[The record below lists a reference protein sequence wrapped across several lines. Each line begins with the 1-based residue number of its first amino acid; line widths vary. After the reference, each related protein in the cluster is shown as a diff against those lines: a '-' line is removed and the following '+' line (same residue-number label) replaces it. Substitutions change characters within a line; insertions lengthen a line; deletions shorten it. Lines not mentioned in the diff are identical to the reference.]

1 MTKTTKTYGRGSE
14 WRRWDLHLHTPG
26 TALNDQFGDWE
37 EYLAAIEAVDDSI
50 AVIGV
55 TDYFTLRSYKA
66 VLAYREQG
74 RLSNISLIISNIE
87 FRLTPVTGRG
97 KAINIH
103 LLISPNESDHVLRI
117 EEALTKLT
125 IDRDNDSI
133 PCTEEGLRRLGRRM
147 RPELSDLPDAALA
160 EGVEQFKIGFDLFQE
175 WWKSQSWLRRNSLIA
190 VANSSIDGASGL
202 QHDDGLKDTRAE
214 IYRFSHIIFSSR
226 PADRAFF
233 LGKTHGL
240 SYGAPKPCL
249 HGSDAHSTAKL
260 FQPDGNRYCWIK
272 ADPTFE
278 GLRQTLYEP
287 EDRVA
292 IGEQPPRHYD
302 PDSVIDSITFRNT
315 GGWFEERTLPLN
327 SGLVAIVGLKGSGK
341 TALADM
347 LAFSTS
353 TEIDPTESFI
363 SRAAEHLNGLEID
376 LAWAS
381 GEAPETITL
390 PEPPPRNMGSGVRY
404 LSQKFVDRLCNGDE
418 LTDALLR
425 EVEDVI
431 FSYIPRDERFGTAD
445 FRELREIRT
454 GAIRNRR
461 NELASQIS
469 QLSREIGDLDRK
481 RLEIRAKGKKQE
493 ELTRSIENLRRSRPK
508 ANDEAVQAKLREV
521 AAAKETR
528 DKLAD
533 EVAERRRR
541 KQLLDDLKRKL
552 SLRFQEI
559 SSFWQGMQPEFLRA
573 KFTPE
578 EVARLE
584 PRLPE
589 SWQAIFQEKTSAIE
603 VEIVAKMG
611 HPNVAEPPCADIAA
625 RTIADWNRRVE
636 AIEKEIQLDSA
647 VKKQILD
654 SQTQEQRLVVELGR
668 IVQEFKWL
676 SENYP
681 EERQRKQDDRRAHY
695 LEFFD
700 LLAEEQSILADLYRH
715 LSMSLAGKGQ
725 HEQKLELICR
735 VEIGLAEWVQRGEDL
750 FDLRRQGPFRDG
762 LAGFARSYLEGPWR
776 SCDKDTIGKAIDALI
791 DLIKE
796 PEILRSQ
803 LRANVT
809 LLSVA
814 EWLFSVDHISITY
827 GIRYDGKDLRLLSP
841 GTKGIVLLIL
851 YLAIDAD
858 DHRPLIVDQP
868 DENLDNQSVFETLRG
883 YFREA
888 KKRRQVIIITHNPN
902 LVVNTDAEQVI
913 VAHCQFGDDGLP
925 AITYS
930 LGSLEALTA
939 DGLMQG
945 TIREEVCRILEGG
958 REAFKMRERRYGE
971 GEISLQVEGTI
982 RPTSNPAGYGTH
994 QGKNL

>member
-1 MTKTTKTYGRGSE
+1 
-14 WRRWDLHLHTPG
+14 
-26 TALNDQFGDWE
+26 
-37 EYLAAIEAVDDSI
+37 
-50 AVIGV
+50 
-55 TDYFTLRSYKA
+55 
-66 VLAYREQG
+66 
-74 RLSNISLIISNIE
+74 
-87 FRLTPVTGRG
+87 
-97 KAINIH
+97 
-103 LLISPNESDHVLRI
+103 
-117 EEALTKLT
+117 
-125 IDRDNDSI
+125 
-133 PCTEEGLRRLGRRM
+133 
-147 RPELSDLPDAALA
+147 
-160 EGVEQFKIGFDLFQE
+160 LFQQ
-175 WWKSQSWLRRNSLIA
+175 WWKSQPWLQRNSLIA
-190 VANSSIDGASGL
+190 VANSSFDGASGL
-202 QHDDGLKDTRAE
+202 QHDDGLKDTRDE
-214 IYRFSHIIFSSR
+214 IYRFSHIVFSSR
-226 PADRAFF
+226 PADRDFF

-240 SYGAPKPCL
+240 HYGSPKPCL
-249 HGSDAHSTAKL
+249 HGSDAHSIAKL
-260 FQPDGNRYCWIK
+260 FRPDDNRYCWIK

-315 GGWFEERTLPLN
+315 GQWFEERTLHLN

-347 LAFSTS
+347 LAFSTA

-376 LAWAS
+376 LTWAS
-381 GEAPETITL
+381 GATQETVTL
-390 PEPPPRNMGSGVRY
+390 PEPPLSNMGSGTRY
-404 LSQKFVDRLCNGDE
+404 LSQKFVDRLCTGDE
-418 LTDALLR
+418 LTDELLR
-425 EVEDVI
+425 EIEDVI
-431 FSYIPRDERFGTAD
+431 FDYIPRDERFGATD

-454 GAIRNRR
+454 GGICSRR

-481 RLEIRAKGKKQE
+481 RLEIRAKRKRQE
-493 ELTRSIENLRRSRPK
+493 ELSRSIDNLKRSRPK
-508 ANDEAVQAKLREV
+508 ASDEAVQAKLREV
-521 AAAKETR
+521 AVAKESR

-533 EVAERRRR
+533 EVAELRRHR
-541 KQLLDDLKRKL
+541 QLLDDLKRKL
-552 SLRFQEI
+552 SQRFQETV
-559 SSFWQGMQPEFLRA
+559 SFWREMRTEFSHA

-589 SWQAIFQEKTSAIE
+589 NWQALFLQKTDAIAVE
-603 VEIVAKMG
+603 VVAKMG
-611 HPNVAEPPCADIAA
+611 YPNVTATPVAGIEPK
-625 RTIADWNRRVE
+625 TIADWNRRVE
-636 AIEKEIQLDSA
+636 GLEKEIKLDGA
-647 VKKQILD
+647 LKKQIFD
-654 SQTQEQRLVVELGR
+654 SQAQEQRFAVELER
-668 IVQEFKWL
+668 VAQEFKWL
-676 SENYP
+676 AEKYP
-681 EERQRKQDDRRAHY
+681 EDRQRKQDERRAHY
-695 LEFFD
+695 LVFFD
-700 LLAEEQSILADLYRH
+700 LLAEERSVLVDLYRH
-715 LSMSLAGKGQ
+715 LSLSLAGKGRD
-725 HEQKLELICR
+725 EQKLELVCR

-750 FDLRRQGPFRDG
+750 FDLRRQGPFDNG
-762 LAGFARSYLEGPWR
+762 LAGFARRHLEAPWR
-776 SCDKDTIGKAIDALI
+776 SCDKDAIGKAMDSLI
-791 DLIKE
+791 ELIKD
-796 PEILRSQ
+796 PEMLRSQ

-809 LLSVA
+809 LLNVA

-851 YLAIDAD
+851 YLAIDSE

-913 VAHCQFGDDGLP
+913 IAHCQFGADGLP

-939 DGLMQG
+939 DGPMQG
-945 TIREEVCRILEGG
+945 SIRDEVCRVLEGG

-971 GEISLQVEGTI
+971 GEVSLLVEGTI
-982 RPTSNPAGYGTH
+982 RPTSHPAGHGSS